1 MNKQQLAA
9 KIWKSANKMRSKIE
23 ASEYKD
29 YILGFI
35 FYKYL
40 SAKEIEF
47 LKENSFTDEYISKM
61 DEEQV
66 ETVKFCRKNL
76 GYFIAYKNL
85 YSTWLTDDDFD
96 VSNVTTALSA
106 FSRLIDENHKK
117 VFSNIFKTLE
127 TGISSLGDANKSPS
141 KAIKE
146 LLELIKDIPMDDK
159 QGYDVLGFIYEYL
172 ISNFAANAGKKAGE
186 FYTPHEVSVLMSE
199 IISNHLKDKNE
210 IKIYDPTSGSG
221 SLLINIGKSLS
232 KYLENK
238 NGIKYFA
245 QELKEPTYNLTRMN
259 LVMRG
264 IKADNI
270 VVRNADTL
278 EDDWPYFD
286 DNDKENTYEVY
297 KLDAVVSNPPY
308 SQPWNPKNKE
318 LDPRYKEYGMAPKG
332 KADYAFLLHDLYHL
346 NTDGIM
352 TIVLPHGVLFR
363 GNEELEIRKNLI
375 EKDKIDCIIGLP
387 ANIFFGTGIPTIIM
401 VLKHKRPTND
411 VQIID
416 ASMCYTKDGKN
427 NKLRDCDI
435 KRILDAVIKREDIP
449 NFSKVISKED
459 IRKNN
464 YNLNIPRYIDNSP
477 KEELWDL
484 YSTMFGGIP
493 NYEIDLLEKYW
504 KCFPNLKNSLYCP
517 INEDYSSLSVEN
529 VGEFLSDYPDILR
542 FKSLYNEKFDKLGDF
557 LKKLLITDINEDS
570 ITKKEMQITDKIMEL
585 SDGIDLIDKY
595 NIYQIYKDNWE
606 TISIDL
612 EMIRQEGLDTCKV
625 VDPKYVIKKKGDKEE
640 EVQDGWIGHII
651 PFELVQENYLNHLL
665 VPLKEKEKRI
675 SEISDSYS
683 EIIENMDEE
692 ECDFS
697 VLNDDNNAFVMKE
710 VKNKF
715 KDVLSNIENDEIR
728 ILNDYIMLLDNKEKS
743 NIKKDFINSHN
754 TVKWDNMETSKDG
767 TYSKKEVNNYINK
780 IKNNFE
786 FEENSFESI
795 LSNVIV
801 LNEEENLL
809 KKEIKECNN
818 ELIKE
823 TINKINSL
831 TNDEIND
838 MLVKKWIIPIT
849 SGIME
854 LPNKGIDEL
863 EEKIVHQKMKYES
876 TLKEVNSNIESLESD
891 ISFML
896 NSLTGDDYDMK
907 GIKELSKLLSGEN
920 DE

>member
-40 SAKEIEF
+40 SAKEVEF
-47 LKENSFTDEYISKM
+47 LKENSFTDEYISKI
-61 DEEQV
+61 DESQSEI
-66 ETVKFCRKNL
+66 VKFCKKNL
-76 GYFIAYKNL
+76 GYFIAYDNL
-85 YSTWLTDDDFD
+85 YSTWLSNENFD

-106 FSRLIDENHKK
+106 FSRLIDENHKR
-117 VFSNIFKTLE
+117 VFDNIFKTLE
-127 TGISSLGDANKSPS
+127 TGISSLGDANKTPS

-199 IISNHLKDKNE
+199 IISNHLKDKKE

-308 SQPWNPKNKE
+308 SQSWNPKNKE

-401 VLKHKRPTND
+401 ILKHKRATSD

-416 ASMCYTKDGKN
+416 ASMCYVKDGKN

-435 KRILDAVIKREDIP
+435 KRILDAVVDRKDIP
-449 NFSKVISKED
+449 NFSRIISKED
-459 IRKNN
+459 IRRNN

-493 NYEIDLLEKYW
+493 NYEINYLDKYW

-517 INEDYSSLSVEN
+517 INDDYSSLSIDN
-529 VGEFLSDYPDILR
+529 VGEFLNDYPDIIK
-542 FKSLYNEKFDKLGDF
+542 FKTLYNEQFGNIGDY
-557 LKKLLITDINEDS
+557 LKDILISKINEET
-570 ITKKEMQITDKIMEL
+570 IYKKEMKITDKIMEL
-585 SDGIDLIDKY
+585 ANNVELIDKY

-612 EMIRQEGLDTCKV
+612 EMIRQEGIEACNV

-640 EVQDGWIGHII
+640 EVQDGWLGHVI
-651 PFELVQENYLNHLL
+651 PFELIQENYLSDLL
-665 VPLKEKEKRI
+665 NPLTEKEKRL
-675 SEISDSYS
+675 SEISDTYS
-683 EIIENMDEE
+683 EIIESMDEE

-697 VLNDDNNAFVMKE
+697 VLNDDNTSFVMKE
-710 VKNKF
+710 VKNKY
-715 KDVLSNIENDEIR
+715 KELISNIENDEIKT
-728 ILNDYIMLLDNKEKS
+728 LNSYLVLLDNKEKAL
-743 NIKKDFINSHN
+743 IKKNFIANN
-754 TVKWDNMETSKDG
+754 ANVKWNEMEISRDE

-780 IKNNFE
+780 IRNNFE
-786 FEENSFESI
+786 FEENSFEAI
-795 LSNVIV
+795 LRKVIN
-801 LNEEENLL
+801 LNEEENTL
-809 KKEIKECNN
+809 KKEIKEGNN
-818 ELIKE
+818 ELTEE
-823 TINKINSL
+823 TIKKIKSL
-831 TNDEIND
+831 SPDEINK
-838 MLVKKWIIPIT
+838 MLYKKWIKPI
-849 SGIME
+849 SDGIIE
-854 LPNKGIDEL
+854 LPNNEINIL
-863 EEKIVHQKMKYES
+863 EEKIVHQKLKYES
-876 TLKEVNSNIESLESD
+876 TLKEVNTKINNLEND
-891 ISFML
+891 LSFML
-896 NSLTGDDYDMK
+896 NSLTGSDYDMK
-907 GIKELSKLLSGEN
+907 GIKELSKLLSGDS